1 MGDLGL
7 EAEKPG
13 PLSRVTASRLDALP
27 RGLAAALAERDALI
41 SEVRGSGKRVFVTA
55 DSSHGKLFARYSDD
69 PADVPVFAHEAEV
82 RRIVGTKGLLR
93 APVVLDEG
101 EGWLLE
107 TAVASERIRGA
118 HAVDTAAAAASRL
131 IELRIPTGPRAHA
144 APDSATG
151 RVQRRLR
158 VAFSALP
165 ASDLSAA
172 ERILADPGL
181 PPLPS
186 HGDFFPE
193 NLLLAGGALWVVD
206 WECSAE
212 RPAGYDLMQLWSAL
226 ERAGDRERLFDSA
239 LELVGTPGRRKLEQ
253 LRYAVVVETAWRLLH
268 QGDGAR
274 PRADGLLALLPQLR
288 PDG

>member
-1 MGDLGL
+1 LGDLGL

-27 RGLAAALAERDALI
+27 RGLAAALATRDALI
-41 SEVRGSGKRVFVTA
+41 SDVRGKGQRVFVSA
-55 DSSHGKLFARYSDD
+55 DSAQGRLFARYSDD
-69 PADVPVFAHEAEV
+69 PHDAQVFAHEAEV

-93 APVVLDEG
+93 APMVLEEG
-101 EGWLLE
+101 EGWMLE

-118 HAVDTAAAAASRL
+118 HAVDTAAAAATRL
-131 IELRIPTGPRAHA
+131 AELRLPTGPSTRATHRSGPA
-144 APDSATG
+144 
-151 RVQRRLR
+151 RLQRRLR
-158 VAFSALP
+158 VALSPLP
-165 ASDLSAA
+165 GVDLAAA

-181 PPLPS
+181 PLLAS

-239 LELVGTPGRRKLEQ
+239 LEVVGTAGRARLEQ
-253 LRYAVVVETAWRLLH
+253 LRYAVVVETIWRLLH
-268 QGDGAR
+268 AGPDAR
-274 PRADGLLALLPQLR
+274 PRADELLALLPELR
-288 PDG
+288 PGR

>member
-1 MGDLGL
+1 LGELGL

-27 RGLAAALAERDALI
+27 RGLAAALATRDALI
-41 SEVRGSGKRVFVTA
+41 SDVRGKGQRVFVTA
-55 DSSHGKLFARYSDD
+55 ESAQGRLFARYSDD
-69 PADVPVFAHEAEV
+69 PHDARVFAHEAEV

-93 APVVLDEG
+93 APAVIEEG
-101 EGWLLE
+101 DGWLLE
-107 TAVASERIRGA
+107 AAVASERIRGG
-118 HAVDTAAAAASRL
+118 HAVDTAAAAATRL
-131 IELRIPTGPRAHA
+131 AELRLPTGPTV
-144 APDSATG
+144 SATPSSAPA
-151 RVQRRLR
+151 RFQRRLQ
-158 VAFSALP
+158 VAFSPLSGA
-165 ASDLSAA
+165 DLAAA

-181 PPLPS
+181 PLLAS

-239 LELVGTPGRRKLEQ
+239 LEVVGTAGRARLEH
-253 LRYAVVVETAWRLLH
+253 LRYAVVVETIWRLLH
-268 QGDGAR
+268 AGADAR
-274 PRADGLLALLPQLR
+274 PRADELLALLPELR
-288 PDG
+288 TSR